1 MKQCTG
7 ILMSPKGEQNAI
19 MFSICHVLI
28 CAQFPRF
35 DTYEQESSSI
45 AVLAWVCVSS
55 PLLASW
61 CTQSLGLTSSWSSVW
76 YENRQDVLYAGLQLA
91 GQRSHQNL

>member
-1 MKQCTG
+1 
-7 ILMSPKGEQNAI
+7 MSPKGEQNAI
-19 MFSICHVLI
+19 MFNICHVLI
-28 CAQFPRF
+28 CAQFPKF

-61 CTQSLGLTSSWSSVW
+61 GTKSLDLTSSWSSVW
-76 YENRQDVLYAGLQLA
+76 YENRQDVLYVGWQAKG
-91 GQRSHQNL
+91 HT